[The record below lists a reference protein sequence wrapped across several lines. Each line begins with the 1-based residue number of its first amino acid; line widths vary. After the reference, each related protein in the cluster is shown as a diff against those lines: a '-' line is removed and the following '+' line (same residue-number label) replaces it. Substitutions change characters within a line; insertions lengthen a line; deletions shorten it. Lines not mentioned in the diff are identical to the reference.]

1 MTVALCGWPS
11 YWSVVPR
18 APFCPTRN
26 HWRWRR
32 AGAFCPVTELDGR
45 TASSHVRPG
54 GWHERCNELGH
65 DSVTDRNGDETNS
78 SDTRKHLATKRS
90 QVANWYAANEERLTS
105 DDPALGASL
114 ALWER
119 LNDAISYLDQRLTA
133 RSMAR
138 SQRRFSAAFDC

>member
-1 MTVALCGWPS
+1 M
-11 YWSVVPR
+11 
-18 APFCPTRN
+18 
-26 HWRWRR
+26 
-32 AGAFCPVTELDGR
+32 
-45 TASSHVRPG
+45 
-54 GWHERCNELGH
+54 
-65 DSVTDRNGDETNS
+65 
-78 SDTRKHLATKRS
+78 
-90 QVANWYAANEERLTS
+90 ANWYAANEERLTS